1 MMDNRGQISAEF
13 LLLFGV
19 LIVVVMLSIVFVAD
33 EQELNVA
40 MAAARNGVIEGVGT
54 SSVAMYPK
62 DTFRDYS
69 TSKTSLL
76 YPYSVEIV
84 NISYAEMGYDS
95 SYDKKRIQFKVY
107 AKTSSRF
114 DKAELVSIGDRINF
128 NLRKSLALSF
138 NSTASTNKLYNPVF
152 SSHYVYT
159 TANVKWIQG

>member
-1 MMDNRGQISAEF
+1 MKDNKGQISAEF

-69 TSKTSLL
+69 SSKTSLL

-84 NISYAEMGYDS
+84 NISYADMGYDS
-95 SYDKKRIQFKVY
+95 NYDKKRIQFKVY

-128 NLRKSLALSF
+128 NLRKSLAVSF